1 MVLLLPVQRGQHIDV
16 TLVGR
21 GDFQVI
27 HQFDVSAEHLHYE
40 QTLLES
46 GGHAGVGGGTSCLH
60 DARVLALTI
69 AFYLRCSD

>member
-27 HQFDVSAEHLHYE
+27 HQFDVSAEHLHYG

-46 GGHAGVGGGTSCLH
+46 GGHAGEGGGGLLSP
-60 DARVLALTI
+60 
-69 AFYLRCSD
+69 